1 MTVRPEIPVF
11 SRRNFLGRGASLLAL
26 ASLGALASLAGCGR
40 AKATLER
47 LSPDAVILAFGDSL
61 TFGTGAGAGQSYPAQ
76 LERLVSR
83 KVVAAGVPGEVSS
96 AGLARLP
103 GVLDQVQPKLL
114 ILCHGGNDFLRRL
127 SDTQVAD
134 NLRAMIRL
142 ARQRGA
148 GVMLVGVPK
157 PGFFPSAPDFYAD
170 IASEFAIPYE
180 ESALKKIL
188 TDNALK
194 SDLIHP
200 NAAGYAQFATALAEL
215 LKQSG
220 AV

>member
-1 MTVRPEIPVF
+1 MRSAAP
-11 SRRNFLGRGASLLAL
+11 SLARRAFLARSSALAL
-26 ASLGALASLAGCGR
+26 ASFGSLASLAGCGSSQP
-40 AKATLER
+40 TLER
-47 LSPDAVILAFGDSL
+47 LAPDAVILAFGDSL
-61 TFGTGAGAGQSYPAQ
+61 TFGKGAGNGQSYPAQ
-76 LERLVSR
+76 LERLVGR
-83 KVVAAGVPGEVSS
+83 KVIAAGVPGEVSA

-103 GVLDQVQPKLL
+103 GILDQVQPRLV

-127 SDTQVAD
+127 PDAQVAD
-134 NLRAMIRL
+134 NLRAMIRV

-148 GVMLVGVPK
+148 NVMLVGVPK

-180 ESALKKIL
+180 EKALKKIL

-194 SDLIHP
+194 SDMIHP
-200 NAAGYAQFATALAEL
+200 NAAGYALFAGVLAEL
-215 LKQSG
+215 LRKSG

>member
-1 MTVRPEIPVF
+1 MTAGPGHPTLA
-11 SRRNFLGRGASLLAL
+11 RRAFLGRGASLLAL
-26 ASLGALASLAGCGR
+26 ASVGALAGCGR

-47 LSPDAVILAFGDSL
+47 LAPDAVILAFGDSL
-61 TFGTGAGAGQSYPAQ
+61 TFGTGAAPAQSYPVQ
-76 LERLVSR
+76 LERLVAR
-83 KVVAAGVPGEVSS
+83 KVVAAGVPGEVSA

-103 GVLDQVQPKLL
+103 GVLDQVQPGLL

-127 SDTQVAD
+127 ADAQVAD
-134 NLRAMIRL
+134 NLRAMIRV
-142 ARQRGA
+142 ARQRGTN
-148 GVMLVGVPK
+148 VILVGVPK

-170 IASEFAIPYE
+170 IAAEFAIPYE
-180 ESALKKIL
+180 EAALKKIL

-200 NAAGYAQFATALAEL
+200 NAAGYAHFATALADL
-215 LKQSG
+215 LRQSG